1 MICGRSW
8 GESDGGRRVVVVVV
22 VVVVECVCGGGGGEG
37 VCTELAE
44 AAASKTFTYSKN
56 VRSFVRFT
64 K

>member
-1 MICGRSW
+1 M
-8 GESDGGRRVVVVVV
+8 VVVVV